1 MATRKRITKAP
12 TDNPEDIVRKQR
24 RKIIS
29 FNLEVR
35 DANKRGTFPI
45 YLRVTED
52 RIHRRYKS
60 STELARRIDWNAS
73 SQDIAPTT
81 VETYKERIKAKFGL
95 DTVIQCV
102 AAAVAKGI
110 VSV

>member
-1 MATRKRITKAP
+1 MATRKRIAKAP
-12 TDNPEDIVRKQR
+12 TDNPE
-24 RKIIS
+24 
-29 FNLEVR
+29 
-35 DANKRGTFPI
+35 
-45 YLRVTED
+45 
-52 RIHRRYKS
+52 
-60 STELARRIDWNAS
+60 
-73 SQDIAPTT
+73 DIAPTT